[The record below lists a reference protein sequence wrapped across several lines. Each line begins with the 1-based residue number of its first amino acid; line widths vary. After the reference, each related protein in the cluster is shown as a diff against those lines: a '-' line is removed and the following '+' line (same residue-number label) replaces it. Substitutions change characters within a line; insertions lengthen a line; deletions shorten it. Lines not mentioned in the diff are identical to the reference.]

1 MFNALE
7 KPSISQKKYKAIAE
21 KPNSKIYRKGIGRY
35 KQEYVYLCSREGV
48 AIALET
54 LGLLLPLTSWEQSHN
69 ENTITL

>member
-1 MFNALE
+1 M
-7 KPSISQKKYKAIAE
+7 AE

-54 LGLLLPLTSWEQSHN
+54 LVLLLPLTSWEQSHN